1 MDILIGI
8 LLVVFG
14 LAITFMGL
22 QIFFATLPLLGFIFG
37 FFVGAA
43 GTEALFGDGFLST
56 VTGWV
61 FGFVVGLLFAFLS
74 WFWWYA
80 GVLLSAGA
88 LGAVLGTGLVRAFGS
103 ENEWLLFIFGLIG
116 FIALMALTFVLNL
129 PIYIVIVNTAFA
141 GASVLITGVL
151 LIFNRVDYEELGYGT
166 AVSVIEDSW
175 WWILVWS
182 VLAAMG
188 VVFQLAMKASIQ
200 LPDERW
206 VNGSTASNYP
216 VQAR

>member
-1 MDILIGI
+1 MDILLGI

-14 LAITFMGL
+14 LVITFMGI
-22 QIFFATLPLLGFIFG
+22 QVFFATLPLLGFIFG

-43 GTEALFGDGFLST
+43 AIEALFGDGFLST
-56 VTGWV
+56 VTGWII
-61 FGFVVGLLFAFLS
+61 GGVVGLLFALLS

-88 LGAVLGTGLVRAFGS
+88 FGSVLGTGLVRAFGS
-103 ENEWLLFIFGLIG
+103 DAEWLLFIFGLIG
-116 FIALMALTFVLNL
+116 FIAVMAVTLVLNL

-151 LIFNRVDYEELGYGT
+151 LIINRVDYEELGYGT

-188 VVFQLAMKASIQ
+188 MIFQLSMRSSIQ
-200 LPDERW
+200 LPEDRW